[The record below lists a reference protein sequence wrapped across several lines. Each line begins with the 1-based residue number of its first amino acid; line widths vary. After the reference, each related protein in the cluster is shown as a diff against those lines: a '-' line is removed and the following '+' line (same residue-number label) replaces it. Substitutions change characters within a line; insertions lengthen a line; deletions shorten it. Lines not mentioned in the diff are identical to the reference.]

1 MTNNYLEL
9 SNVSKIYN
17 NGNKVISDVSLE
29 IKRNE
34 FVIIFGTSGSG
45 KSTLVSM
52 MGLISEASG
61 GSYFYDDINLFSL
74 KDHEMARLRN
84 RKIGFIF
91 QSYNLIN
98 DLTVIDNILLPMK
111 YRGEKLSKQLFEKA
125 LLIMKDLN
133 ILELKDNIPSELSG
147 GQQQRVAIA
156 RATIGDPEIII
167 ADEPTG
173 NLDEDNKDIVMKLLL
188 SFHKQGKT
196 IIMVTHEKSLFN
208 YGTRKIEMKNGN
220 VVKDV
225 LI

>member
-1 MTNNYLEL
+1 VTNNYLEL